1 MRDEIPNTKHCLMK
15 LQTANRNAIFAAPF
29 CRPQTDTPW
38 LNIIHNYIYFF
49 NRLSERNKKGPKF
62 AIIFPSST
70 TALRTFTWCQA
81 PALYIYLPHL
91 KANLL
96 IRTPTIKIP
105 TNSAPPFFAHY
116 LRRDFPQKYNAF
128 YRTDVF
134 STIRLKQ
141 NLFCPLPIE
150 QRLR

>member
-49 NRLSERNKKGPKF
+49 NRLSERNKKEPKF

-70 TALRTFTWCQA
+70 TVLRTFTWLPSAC
-81 PALYIYLPHL
+81 LIYLF
-91 KANLL
+91 A
-96 IRTPTIKIP
+96 TPQGKFTYPNTNDKNSH
-105 TNSAPPFFAHY
+105 NSAPPFFAHY
-116 LRRDFPQKYNAF
+116 LRRDFPQKCNAF